1 MSEKLF
7 YSLKINLI
15 ELGIKENKLPDLEK
29 YLEKNKGN
37 IIFIK
42 NFISKF
48 ELTKKE
54 GEDILIF
61 LLKNNILEIIYRVRY
76 NSDYWDF
83 YNIREIPREIEV
95 GDTIITNI
103 LEKTIIL
110 FRVKENE

>member
-1 MSEKLF
+1 M
-7 YSLKINLI
+7 KINLI

-42 NFISKF
+42 SFISKF